1 MIKNLKELR
10 TDVYGN
16 YVVSH
21 VLEFGEIS
29 DRNRIAD
36 EIIDDI
42 VELSMHKYGSNVVE
56 KCLQHLPA
64 DRKSQIVD
72 RLVSVPIAYQQIT
85 LVDMLQSKYANFV
98 VQKAFQTAT
107 DDRR

>member
-1 MIKNLKELR
+1 VIQRILERFKSAEIQFVFDEMIKNLKELR

-21 VLEFGEIS
+21 VIEFGAIEYRTKI
-29 DRNRIAD
+29 ID

-56 KCLQHLPA
+56 KCLQHSSA

-72 RLVSVPIAYQQIT
+72 RLVSVPIAHQ
-85 LVDMLQSKYANFV
+85 
-98 VQKAFQTAT
+98 
-107 DDRR
+107 

>member
-1 MIKNLKELR
+1 M
-10 TDVYGN
+10 YGN

-21 VLEFGEIS
+21 VLEFGENC
-29 DRNRIAD
+29 DRTRIAD

-56 KCLQHLPA
+56 KCLQHLSA

-72 RLVSVPIAYQQIT
+72 RLVSVPIAHQQIT
-85 LVDMLQSKYANFV
+85 LIDMLQSKYANFV
-98 VQKAFQTAT
+98 VQKAFQMAT
-107 DDRR
+107 DDRRGILLSKIDQLL